1 MATYVNDLRLKE
13 IATGDESGTWGTST
27 NTNLELIA
35 NAMGVGAEA
44 IANASTHTIT
54 MADGTADEFR
64 STFLRLTG
72 GGTACTVTLAPNTLS
87 HTWIMRNETA
97 AVLTLTQ
104 GSGANVAIAAG
115 QTKIVAT
122 DGAGSGAIV
131 YEMDDLELAGN
142 LVTGALTVDTNTLV
156 VDATNNR
163 VGIGST
169 TVNRKLEVAGNNNG
183 GAKANYIRIT
193 DTDTTATA
201 NNQAGGIEFFTND
214 VTPGIAASI
223 EVLYA
228 GTGGGGE
235 ITFNTN
241 ASSSGTL
248 TEALR
253 IDESGNVGIGQAP
266 SAFSSWRILE
276 LKGGTAG
283 AMLNFENSSSTR
295 VSSFAYDDASDSLR
309 IQNFLANPI
318 AFETNNTERMR
329 LDASG
334 NLLVGT
340 TASGSEG
347 LNLSNGV
354 NLGFSEGANS
364 SLVNLF
370 RQTSSGSTFLG
381 SGYRYSDTANKAES
395 SWANAWARSAIT
407 VGYADVEFFVDA
419 EATVAVGTDITPTKR
434 VTIGVNGMGIGQIDS
449 TSGALTIQANS
460 GAGGIAIVGR
470 ASGGIGGIGF
480 YDDNGTTG
488 VGYIQG
494 RADDAQL
501 RFWGQQSNGTVSIG
515 QNNTERLQITATGL
529 VYSSVQYIG
538 GFGAQTTSGTTNFN
552 DASNA
557 LSGNG
562 FTLLRGD
569 ATNGPGGTAYY
580 HVFNYEYVSKNGTG
594 NMTQLI
600 YGYNDNKA
608 YMRYRLSGSWSAWA
622 ALH

>member
-1 MATYVNDLRLKE
+1 MATYINDLRVTEL
-13 IATGDESGTWGTST
+13 ATGEASGSWGTTT
-27 NTNLELIA
+27 NVNLELLA
-35 NAMGVGAEA
+35 EAMGVGAEA

-54 MADGTADEFR
+54 MADGATDQFR

-72 GGTACTVTLAPNTLS
+72 GGQACTVTLAPNTIS

-97 AVLTLTQ
+97 AALTLTQ
-104 GSGANVAIAAG
+104 GSGANVIIAAG

-122 DGAGSGAIV
+122 DGGGSGGIV

-142 LVTGALTVDTNTLV
+142 LAVGGTLGVTGIATFTDDIIIGDGKTIGSASDVDAMTIASNGQVTFTQTLIGTALDISGDIDVDGTSNLDV
-156 VDATNNR
+156 VDIDGAVDMATTLNV
-163 VGIGST
+163 VGSITSQAVATIDIGATGGNVLVLDKDSGANIVLQTAGT
-169 TVNRKLEVAGNNNG
+169 TTGNITTTAARLDLG
-183 GAKANYIRIT
+183 GANY
-193 DTDTTATA
+193 
-201 NNQAGGIEFFTND
+201 Q
-214 VTPGIAASI
+214 
-223 EVLYA
+223 
-228 GTGGGGE
+228 
-235 ITFNTN
+235 
-241 ASSSGTL
+241 
-248 TEALR
+248 
-253 IDESGNVGIGQAP
+253 
-266 SAFSSWRILE
+266 AFSILN
-276 LKGGTAG
+276 A
-283 AMLNFENSSSTR
+283 APNNSLT
-295 VSSFAYDDASDSLR
+295 
-309 IQNFLANPI
+309 
-318 AFETNNTERMR
+318 
-329 LDASG
+329 LDGSG
-334 NLLVGT
+334 NLLLGT

-347 LNLSNGV
+347 LNLSNGF
-354 NLGFSEGANS
+354 NLGFSEGTNS

-395 SWANAWARSAIT
+395 SYASAWARSAIT

-434 VTIGVNGMGIGQIDS
+434 VTIGVNGMGIGQTDS